1 MGTEAEVQTVNG
13 TCLCGDVQFEVTL
26 PSLWCAHCHCS
37 NCRRAH
43 GAAFVTFVGF
53 ATDQFRVTSGSE
65 SRVCYLTETGA
76 TRSFCNRCGSTLTY
90 ESPRWPGE
98 VHVALANLE
107 GPIDRAPAS
116 HVYVDHKAAWWEI
129 ADSLPQHGGD
139 SGTEPK

>member
-13 TCLCGDVQFEVTL
+13 TCLCGEVQF
-26 PSLWCAHCHCS
+26 
-37 NCRRAH
+37 
-43 GAAFVTFVGF
+43 
-53 ATDQFRVTSGSE
+53 
-65 SRVCYLTETGA
+65 
-76 TRSFCNRCGSTLTY
+76 
-90 ESPRWPGE
+90 E